1 MPQNIHKIYITG
13 SSSGIGQA
21 LAEHAL
27 EKGHRVV
34 GISRRQSIHHANY
47 THVKADLADLD
58 QFVRFSFDDEQ
69 GIDSFVL
76 VNNAGTLGD
85 VKPVDKLDP
94 EKIDHA
100 YRLNVSAPTILT
112 RLFLQNTARCEKPR
126 TVLNISSGAGSYPI
140 PSWSTYCASKAAID
154 MFTRVLR
161 IDHPDVHSFAIG
173 PGIVDTEMQG
183 EIRRQPE
190 EFFPD
195 LQRFQD
201 YKKAGELA
209 DPRDVARKFL
219 HVLDHPQDYAEEAC
233 FSLRDVSLPGE

>member
-1 MPQNIHKIYITG
+1 MSHLIHKLYITG
-13 SSSGIGQA
+13 SSSGIGRA
-21 LAEHAL
+21 LAEFAL

-34 GISRRQSIHHANY
+34 GISRRQTIQHDRY

-58 QFVRFSFDDEQ
+58 QYVRFSFDNEQ

-76 VNNAGTLGD
+76 VNNAGALGD
-85 VKPVDKLDP
+85 VKPVEQLDP

-100 YRLNVSAPTILT
+100 YRLNITAPSVLS
-112 RLFLQNTARCEKPR
+112 RLFLRNTARCGKPR

-154 MFTRVLR
+154 MFTRVLKL
-161 IDHPDVHSFAIG
+161 DHPDVHSFAVG

-190 EFFPD
+190 EFFPE
-195 LQRFQD
+195 LQRFKD
-201 YKKAGELA
+201 YKEAGELA
-209 DPRDVARKFL
+209 NPREIAQKLL
-219 HVLDHPQDYAEEAC
+219 HVLNHPGDYAEDPC
-233 FSLRDVSLPGE
+233 FSLRDVSPS